1 MTVETLPEAALTDA
15 GYRGLAAMDTEH
27 DPDAGY
33 RGLAAVKIREAAES
47 TTLSLKPLPKPA
59 SPDDI
64 CTLEGVDET
73 SETSADDARP
83 SDPVPEYR
91 ALFNKVRLKM
101 KGVGDETFRSNLLIR
116 EAIVCLSQLLKQWPA
131 LQLRVADCGTELNE
145 ALKLYR
151 DMNHLSLAGGIT
163 CEQVLHHVQSHT
175 VLLYYRASASEPR
188 LAVTAATFSMRGT
201 TMMLRLLATHPRM
214 TRKGFAR
221 ITVHFLKE
229 LCRALH
235 KTEILVYTYPSSTPF
250 YKAMHFRHTRTDLL
264 KPVVSAPAAASSAS
278 AEEVAAAQQLARQE
292 AREARRVFSA
302 QENEMIYHVQLA
314 LEQVVDVGFKQE
326 TTVHPYACTRRR
338 ASQPPPTLRSA
349 RSKASA
355 VVHGARRADRRG
367 GHSGLERKDR
377 TSVDPQGSRGSA
389 CAYAT
394 SAASSSSTAAW
405 CAAVSPLYTS
415 PQVTRSDCLVAPG
428 LPTVGDVVA
437 STPACRTSS
446 SDKRACVHELAPD
459 GADAEPAGANVAGV
473 HMPLDSDDADD
484 AEASADDDDFGQG
497 GDAHDSAQHR
507 KRKLS
512 KEVFD
517 VENILGVRS
526 CSGEIQYLVKWAGWA
541 PKFNTW
547 EPACNL
553 QNLQQE
559 IDAFESALKSARTC
573 PLPS

>member
-1 MTVETLPEAALTDA
+1 MTVENLPEARPGVVLCEPEPRNGKDP
-15 GYRGLAAMDTEH
+15 EH
-27 DPDAGY
+27 EPDAFV
-33 RGLAAVKIREAAES
+33 VKIREAAEPA
-47 TTLSLKPLPKPA
+47 TLPLKPVPEPA

-64 CTLEGVDET
+64 CTLEGEDEA
-73 SETSADDARP
+73 SETIADDGRP
-83 SDPVPEYR
+83 PEPVPEHHV
-91 ALFNKVRLKM
+91 LFNKVRLKM
-101 KGVGDETFRSNLLIR
+101 KGVGDETYRSNVFIR
-116 EAIVCLSQLLKQWPA
+116 EAIVCLAQLLQRWPA

-175 VLLYYRASASEPR
+175 VLLYYRASKSDPQ

-221 ITVHFLKE
+221 VTVHFLKE

-235 KTEILVYTYPSSTPF
+235 KTEILVYTYPSSAPF
-250 YKAMHFRHTRTDLL
+250 YKAMHFRHTRTELL
-264 KPVVSAPAAASSAS
+264 KPVVCAPAAASSAS
-278 AEEVAAAQQLARQE
+278 AEEMAAAQLQARQE

-326 TTVHPYACTRRR
+326 ATVHPYACTRRR
-338 ASQPPPTLRSA
+338 ASQPPPALRPA
-349 RSKASA
+349 RSKALA
-355 VVHGARRADRRG
+355 GAEHASGTSRRADRRG
-367 GHSGLERKDR
+367 GRSGMR
-377 TSVDPQGSRGSA
+377 TDPPTVPPADPQASRCSSCSLTA
-389 CAYAT
+389 SC
-394 SAASSSSTAAW
+394 SSSASSSSAAAW

-415 PQVTRSDCLVAPG
+415 PQVTRSDCKNKSAAPG

-446 SDKRACVHELAPD
+446 ADKRAAHEHELASD
-459 GADAEPAGANVAGV
+459 ADAARP
-473 HMPLDSDDADD
+473 MDSDDAGG
-484 AEASADDDDFGQG
+484 AEASADDEHVEDDDDG
-497 GDAHDSAQHR
+497 HDSAPQR
-507 KRKLS
+507 KRKFS
-512 KEVFD
+512 KGEYD
-517 VENILGVRS
+517 VENIVGVRS
-526 CSGEIQYLVKWAGWA
+526 CSGEVQYCVKWAGWA

-547 EPACNL
+547 EPASNLINL
-553 QNLQQE
+553 QSE